1 MSFALNSG
9 KDSISYRVAF
19 KTIFQRVAILLEIS
33 KFVNF
38 IELKIVELPLVLGL
52 VG

>member
-9 KDSISYRVAF
+9 KDSINFTVAF
-19 KTIFQRVAILLEIS
+19 KTVFQRVGILLEIA

-38 IELKIVELPLVLGL
+38 IELKIVELPLVLAL